1 MTRIAYYPGC
11 SLLGTAREYDESLRA
26 IVRKMGIE
34 LVTVP
39 DWNCCGASSA
49 HSLDHDLSI
58 ALPARIL
65 SLAETLGVEDMV
77 VPCAACYNRLVM
89 ARHDME
95 DAATRARIMET
106 TGMAYKGTVKPLNI
120 IEFLQK
126 HAESFKDKITAP
138 FDKDVACYYGC
149 LLVRPPKV
157 MQFDRPEDPRS
168 MDDIMSLM
176 GATPVEW
183 DFKVECCGAG
193 HSITRAN
200 LVGMLSG
207 KIVGNAVKKHAQA
220 IIVACPLCHSNL
232 DMRRNFINKAAG
244 EKYTIPVLYITEALG
259 LAMGLGEK
267 ELGLH
272 RHIVKVRYP
281 ERVKVEAPV
290 KPRAAAAAAA
300 AKAPAAESEQ
310 TEEA

>member
-11 SLLGTAREYDESLRA
+11 SLLGTSREYDESLRA
-26 IVRKMGIE
+26 IVKKMGIE
-34 LVTVP
+34 LVQVP

-49 HSLDHDLSI
+49 HSLNHDLSI

-65 SLAETLGVEDMV
+65 SQAETLGIEDMV
-77 VPCAACYNRLVM
+77 VPCAACYNRLVV
-89 ARHDME
+89 AHHDLLE
-95 DAATRARIMET
+95 NPALRARVADI
-106 TGMAYKGTVKPLNI
+106 TGMEYKGAIKILNI
-120 IEFLQK
+120 IEFLK
-126 HAESFKDKITAP
+126 KYAESFKDKITAP

-168 MDDIMSLM
+168 MDEVMSLI
-176 GATPVEW
+176 GANPLDW

-193 HSITRAN
+193 HSITRAG
-200 LVGMLSG
+200 LVGKLSSI
-207 KIVGNAVKKHAQA
+207 IVGNAVKRGAQA

-244 EKYTIPVLYITEALG
+244 EKYKIPVLYITEALG

-272 RHIVKVRYP
+272 RHIVKVRFP
-281 ERVKVEAPV
+281 EKVKAEAQPKV
-290 KPRAAAAAAA
+290 AAAAAAA
-300 AKAPAAESEQ
+300 APAAQTEQ

>member
-11 SLLGTAREYDESLRA
+11 SLLGTAREYDESLRM
-26 IVRKMGIE
+26 IVAKMGIE
-34 LVTVP
+34 LLPVP

-89 ARHDME
+89 ARHEMLE
-95 DAATRARIMET
+95 NAEVCARVNEI
-106 TGMAYKGTVKPLNI
+106 TGMEYKGTVKPLNI

-157 MQFDRPEDPRS
+157 VQFDRPEDPRS
-168 MDDIMSLM
+168 MDDVMTMM
-176 GATPVEW
+176 GATPVDW

-193 HSITRAN
+193 HSITRAS
-200 LVGMLSG
+200 LVGKLSSQ
-207 KIVGNAVKKHAQA
+207 IVGNAVKKNAQA

-281 ERVKVEAPV
+281 EKVRVEAPS
-290 KPRAAAAAAA
+290 KPKAAAAAP
-300 AKAPAAESEQ
+300 APAAQSEQ

>member
-26 IVRKMGIE
+26 IVKKMGIE
-34 LVTVP
+34 LVPVP

-49 HSLDHDLSI
+49 HSLDHELSI

-77 VPCAACYNRLVM
+77 VPCAACYNRLVI
-89 ARHDME
+89 ARHDLLE
-95 DAATRARIMET
+95 NSTVRARVSEI
-106 TGMAYKGTVKPLNI
+106 TGMEYKGTVKPLNI
-120 IEFLQK
+120 IEFLEK
-126 HAESFKDKITAP
+126 HADAFKDKITAP

-168 MDDIMSLM
+168 MDDVMSLM
-176 GATPVEW
+176 GANPVDW

-193 HSITRAN
+193 HSISRAG
-200 LVGMLSG
+200 LVGKLSS
-207 KIVGNAVKKHAQA
+207 KIVGNAVKRGAQA

-244 EKYTIPVLYITEALG
+244 EKYDIPVLYITEALG
-259 LAMGLGEK
+259 LAMGVGKK

-272 RHIVKVRYP
+272 RHIVKVHFP
-281 ERVKVEAPV
+281 EKVKVEARPKV
-290 KPRAAAAAAA
+290 TAA
-300 AKAPAAESEQ
+300 APAAQTEQ